1 MLLAAPAR
9 AVRATELFDVGA
21 IRAAHPIADTVASA
35 GVQLRRSGRRFIA
48 RCPFHEDRDPSL
60 VVYPE
65 TASYFCFGCNAG
77 GDVIDFVRRL
87 HRLDFTAA
95 VALLSSTTPRG
106 PSTRVTPFEQTARE
120 RTPTAIEAAVIET
133 AASVYERQFRRSR
146 SARSYLESRGID
158 RRTASDLRLGYAG
171 GGLFRE
177 LWRHRLDPDAA
188 RSLGLLSGERDTFRE
203 RIVIPDLDSEGRARW
218 LTGRALG
225 NETPRYLNLRLPS
238 PLLGLSRVAE
248 RTAAVVVTEGPFD
261 WLTASRWGMRAVA
274 LAGTHVTR
282 HAFRALLRFR
292 RVYLAL
298 DADDAGRRAAAD
310 LASQLRD
317 RALIVSLPAGVHDLN
332 ELGQRRDG
340 RDAFLNSLHEAR
352 KGIED
357 SWPKQTQRERS
368 GRAA

>member
-1 MLLAAPAR
+1 VLLAAPAR
-9 AVRATELFDVGA
+9 AARATELLDVEA

-35 GVQLRRSGRRFIA
+35 GTQLRRSGRRLIG
-48 RCPFHEDRDPSL
+48 RCPFHDDRDPSL

-87 HRLDFTAA
+87 HRLDFMEA
-95 VALLSSTTPRG
+95 VALLGRTTPQR
-106 PSTRVTPFEQTARE
+106 PSARVVPFERTARE
-120 RTPTAIEAAVIET
+120 RTPTASALAVIET

-146 SARSYLESRGID
+146 SARSYLDSRGID
-158 RRTASDLRLGYAG
+158 RHTASNVRLGYAG

-177 LWRHRLDPDAA
+177 LRERHLDPDAA
-188 RSLGLLSGERDTFRE
+188 RALGLLSGERDTFRG

-225 NETPRYLNLRLPS
+225 GETPRYLNLRLPS
-238 PLLGLSRVAE
+238 PLLGLSGVAG

-261 WLTASRWGMRAVA
+261 WLTACGWGMRAVA

-282 HAFRALLRFR
+282 DAVRALGRFR

-298 DADDAGRRAAAD
+298 DADGAGRRATAD

-317 RALIVSLPAGVHDLN
+317 RALIVSLPDGVRDIN

-340 RDAFLNSLHEAR
+340 RDVFLRSLHEAR

-357 SWPKQTQRERS
+357 SWPTQTHPERS
-368 GRAA
+368 DRAA